1 MELMDAINER
11 KSYRA
16 LDPIEITDEMVEE
29 LMQAASRAPSC
40 NNNQPWR
47 FIFIRDHERLDKIKG
62 KLSMGNYWGGR
73 ASMIIALISRPDLDC
88 QIEDRDYYLLDSGMA
103 MGFLLLKATEMGLAS
118 HPVAG
123 FDQNAVKEI
132 LKIPE
137 DYQLLPLIIIGKRSE
152 DLDLLTKDWQKE
164 SENKRSERRPL
175 EEVMSMERYGFNDPR

>member
-16 LDPIEITDEMVEE
+16 LDPVEITDDMVEE

-40 NNNQPWR
+40 NNKQPWR
-47 FIFIRDHERLDKIKG
+47 FIFIKDTEKLDRIKG
-62 KLSMGNYWGGR
+62 TLSGGNYWGNR

-88 QIEDRDYYLLDSGMA
+88 QIDGRDYNLLDSGMA
-103 MGFLLLKATEMGLAS
+103 MGFILLKATEMGLAS

-123 FDQNAVKEI
+123 FDQNAAKEI
-132 LKIPE
+132 LEIPE
-137 DYQLLPLIIIGKRSE
+137 DHQLLPLIIIGRRSE

-164 SENKRSERRPL
+164 SENMRSERRPL
-175 EEVMSMERYGFNDPR
+175 DEVMSMDRYEFNDPR